1 MWPFF
6 SKIPNIERISEDAD
20 EITIIHDKGAL
31 KVQKSE
37 ILDFKLES
45 DHFSGRLTDDQPF
58 FYSLRGIILGF
69 IFFGGVMNLM
79 TDSVYDSKNVKVLH
93 FYFSSYAWCTSVIS
107 GVIFYFIS
115 TYVIKLFD
123 LNTGLKSYKKDIW
136 VIKLNQSLIKLRGK
150 NFNIKHYQFIKNIF
164 EDEQDSKPNF
174 FTDIKVNSAIW
185 TYIILTLLSFYY
197 LFQFKVPTFQYLT
210 LKAVFVGSGDYSEI
224 QTYFDIY
231 HEKYL
236 WLFIHGALSTFITP
250 FIIVAVGFVVGVMFM
265 LTISLTISWLFW
277 PVILFFDNL
286 NYKRINEQLWKSYL
300 IWGIIFIAALILN
313 HYVYQNIIFTLVVS
327 LVTVII
333 LFISLSTKIRK
344 RFNLASYLYSYK
356 IGIWVCLLFYSPMIR
371 ITFIDAGNF
380 HKFNIE
386 TTRLFALLTLFLAIV
401 APILI
406 VIKSIRWVSFDD
418 WIQKKSNP
426 SYWNKLLMPYPS
438 VVIRWVGKDGLILE
452 KLPQHYKGMYAIVS
466 EAMNQNITSF
476 QFAPEEMK
484 KDRDFIQEKI
494 IYFEKRNSWNG
505 DNNYSYHIEY
515 LKQLLYNRKS

>member
-1 MWPFF
+1 MWPFY

-20 EITIIHDKGAL
+20 EITIIHDKGGL
-31 KVQKSE
+31 KFQKSE

-45 DHFSGRLTDDQPF
+45 DHFSGSLRGDQPF
-58 FYSLRGIILGF
+58 FFSFRGIILGF

-79 TDSVYDSKNVKVLH
+79 TDSVYDSKNDRLFH

-123 LNTGLKSYKKDIW
+123 LKTGLKSYKKDIW

-150 NFNIKHYQFIKNIF
+150 NFNIKNYQFTKNIF
-164 EDEQDSKPNF
+164 EDEQDSNPNF

-185 TYIILTLLSFYY
+185 TYIILTFLSFYY
-197 LFQFKVPTFQYLT
+197 LFQFKVPTFQYLI
-210 LKAVFVGSGDYSEI
+210 LKSLYVGSGDYSEI

-265 LTISLTISWLFW
+265 LTISLVISWWFW

-344 RFNLASYLYSYK
+344 RFNLASYWYSYK
-356 IGIWVCLLFYSPMIR
+356 IGIWVCLLFYYPMIV
-371 ITFIDAGNF
+371 ITFLDAGNF

-386 TTRLFALLTLFLAIV
+386 TTSIFALLTLFLAIV

-438 VVIRWVGKDGLILE
+438 VVISWLEKDGLILE
-452 KLPQHYKGMYAIVS
+452 KLPQHYKGMYVIVS
-466 EAMNQNITSF
+466 KAMNQNITSF

-494 IYFEKRNSWNG
+494 IYFEKCNSWNG
-505 DNNYSYHIEY
+505 KNNYSYHIEY
-515 LKQLLYNRKS
+515 LKQLL

>member
-45 DHFSGRLTDDQPF
+45 DHFSGRLTDDKPF

-69 IFFGGVMNLM
+69 IFFGGVMNVM
-79 TDSVYDSKNVKVLH
+79 TDPVYDSKNDRLFH

-107 GVIFYFIS
+107 GVILFFIS

-123 LNTGLKSYKKDIW
+123 LKTGLKSYKKDIW

-164 EDEQDSKPNF
+164 EDEQDSNPNF
-174 FTDIKVNSAIW
+174 FTNIKVNSAIW
-185 TYIILTLLSFYY
+185 TYIVLTLLSFYY

-210 LKAVFVGSGDYSEI
+210 LKSVFVGRGDYSEI

-236 WLFIHGALSTFITP
+236 WLFIHGALSAFITP
-250 FIIVAVGFVVGVMFM
+250 FIIAATICVVVIMFM
-265 LTISLTISWLFW
+265 LSISWFFW
-277 PVILFFDNL
+277 PVILFFCDL

-313 HYVYQNIIFTLVVS
+313 HHVYQNIIFTLVVS

-344 RFNLASYLYSYK
+344 RFNLVSYWDSYK
-356 IGIWVCLLFYSPMIR
+356 IGIWVCLLFYSPMIVF
-371 ITFIDAGNF
+371 TFLDAGNLD
-380 HKFNIE
+380 KVNIE
-386 TTRLFALLTLFLAIV
+386 TTMLFALLTLFLAIV
-401 APILI
+401 ALILFF
-406 VIKSIRWVSFDD
+406 IKSTPGVSFDD
-418 WIQKKSNP
+418 WIQKKSNQ
-426 SYWNKLLMPYPS
+426 SCWNKLLMPYPS

-515 LKQLLYNRKS
+515 LKQLL